1 MLYDVAV
8 IGAGVFGAWT
18 AHRLRLA
25 GLQVALADAY
35 GAANSRASS
44 GGESRIIRMGYG
56 ADEIYTRSAMR
67 SLTLWQE
74 FCRNA
79 DPPLFYQTGVLW
91 TAPEGDRYT
100 EDTRQTLARCG
111 VHFEVLS
118 PAELK
123 SRYPQ
128 MEFAPSGSAIFEPES
143 GALMARRAVQAVVR
157 DAVRHGVAFQR
168 AAAAPPRV
176 GQRATG
182 ELPAVRTGSGDAI
195 TAGTY
200 VFACGPW
207 LPKLFP
213 GLLAKRIVPTRQEA
227 FFFGTPPGDPRFA
240 PPALPVWIDF
250 SDPRGPYG
258 FPDLENRGVKIALD
272 QHGPPID
279 PDTADRVPSAAGLA
293 AARDFLAQRLPAL
306 CHAPLVE
313 ARVCQYENT
322 SNGDFLIDR
331 HPGFSNV
338 WLVGGGSG
346 HGFKHGPAVG
356 EYVAARILQGGPVDP
371 RYSLACKQETQNRTV
386 F

>member
-18 AHRLRLA
+18 AHHLRQA
-25 GLQVALADAY
+25 GQRVALLDAY

-67 SLTLWQE
+67 SLLLWRQ
-74 FCRNA
+74 FCNRTGE
-79 DPPLFYQTGVLW
+79 PLFHRTGVLW
-91 TAPEGDRYT
+91 TASEGDPYT
-100 EDTRQTLARCG
+100 EDTRQTLERCG
-111 VHFEVLS
+111 AHFEVLS
-118 PAELK
+118 PADMK

-128 MEFAPSGSAIFEPES
+128 MEFAPAAWGIYEPES
-143 GALMARRAVQAVVR
+143 GALMARRAVAAVVA
-157 DAVRHGVAFQR
+157 DAVRQGAAFLR
-168 AAAAPPRV
+168 EAVGAPK
-176 GQRATG
+176 GTG
-182 ELPAVRTGSGDAI
+182 SIAEVRTGSGGDI
-195 TAGTY
+195 RAGVF

-207 LPKLFP
+207 LPKVFP
-213 GLLAKRIVPTRQEA
+213 DLLAKRIAPTRQEA
-227 FFFGTPPGDPRFA
+227 FFFGTPPGDPRFV
-240 PPALPVWIDF
+240 PPAMPAWIDF

-272 QHGPPID
+272 RHGPPID
-279 PDTADRVPSAAGLA
+279 PDTADRAPSGEGMA
-293 AARDFLAQRLPAL
+293 AARDFLGQRFPAL
-306 CHAPLVE
+306 RHAPLVE

-331 HPGFSNV
+331 HPDFANV

-356 EYVAARILQGGPVDP
+356 EYVAARIVQGGPVDP
-371 RYSLACKQETQNRTV
+371 RFTLATKAETQNRTV

>member
-18 AHRLRLA
+18 AHHLRRA
-25 GLQVALADAY
+25 GLHVALADAY

-56 ADEIYTRSAMR
+56 AEEIYTRSAMR
-67 SLTLWQE
+67 SLVLWKQ
-74 FCRNA
+74 FCRDA
-79 DPPLFYQTGVLW
+79 GQPLLYQTGVLW
-91 TAPEGDRYT
+91 TGAEGDPYT
-100 EDTRQTLARCG
+100 ENTRRTLAQCG
-111 VHFEVLS
+111 AHFEVLS

-123 SRYPQ
+123 SRHSQ
-128 MEFAPSGSAIFEPES
+128 MHFAPGAWGIFELES
-143 GALMARRAVQAVVR
+143 GALMARRAVEAVVA
-157 DAVRHGVAFQR
+157 DAVRHGVAFLR
-168 AAAAPPRV
+168 EAVAAPN
-176 GQRATG
+176 GTG
-182 ELPAVRTGSGDAI
+182 SIAEVRTASGETI
-195 TAGTY
+195 RAGAF

-207 LPKLFP
+207 LPKVFP
-213 GLLAKRIVPTRQEA
+213 DLLAKRIQLTRQEA

-240 PPALPVWIDF
+240 PPAMPVWIDF

-279 PDTADRVPSAAGLA
+279 PDTADRVPSADSLA
-293 AARDFLAQRLPAL
+293 AARDVLGQRLPAL
-306 CHAPLVE
+306 RHAPLVE

-322 SNGDFLIDR
+322 CNGDFLIDR
-331 HPGFSNV
+331 HPEFANV

-356 EYVAARILQGGPVDP
+356 EYAAARILHGGPVEP
-371 RYSLACKQETQNRTV
+371 RYSLASKAETQNRTV

>member
-1 MLYDVAV
+1 MIFDVAV
-8 IGAGVFGAWT
+8 VGAGVFGAWT
-18 AHRLRLA
+18 AHHLQQA
-25 GLQVALADAY
+25 GLRVALLDAY
-35 GAANSRASS
+35 GAAHSRASS

-67 SLTLWQE
+67 SLVLWQQ
-74 FCRNA
+74 FCQETGQELLHR
-79 DPPLFYQTGVLW
+79 TGVLW
-91 TAPEGDRYT
+91 TAAEGDRYA

-111 VHFEVLS
+111 AHFEVLS
-118 PAELK
+118 PAEMK
-123 SRYPQ
+123 ARYPQ
-128 MEFAPSGSAIFEPES
+128 MEFAPSACGIYEPDS
-143 GALMARRAVQAVVR
+143 GALMARRAVAAVVA
-157 DAVRHGVAFQR
+157 DAVRRGVAFRREAVAPDR
-168 AAAAPPRV
+168 A
-176 GQRATG
+176 
-182 ELPAVRTGSGDAI
+182 GSCG
-195 TAGTY
+195 TAGAF

-213 GLLAKRIVPTRQEA
+213 DLLAKRIVPTRQEA

-240 PPALPVWIDF
+240 PPSMPVWIDF

-272 QHGPPID
+272 RHGPPID
-279 PDTADRVPSAAGLA
+279 PDAADRIPSAEALA
-293 AARDFLAQRLPAL
+293 AARDSLGQRLPAL
-306 CHAPLVE
+306 RHAPLLE

-331 HPGFSNV
+331 HPEFANV

-356 EYVAARILQGGPVDP
+356 EYVAARILHGGPAEP
-371 RYSLACKQETQNRTV
+371 RYSLASKLETQNRTV

>member
-1 MLYDVAV
+1 MPYDVAV

-18 AHRLRLA
+18 AHRLRQA
-25 GLQVALADAY
+25 GLQVVLADAY
-35 GAANSRASS
+35 GAANSRSSS

-67 SLTLWQE
+67 SLVLWQQ
-74 FCRNA
+74 FCQQTGQ
-79 DPPLFYQTGVLW
+79 PLFHQAGVLW
-91 TAPEGDRYT
+91 TAAEGDPYT
-100 EDTRQTLARCG
+100 ANTRRTLAKCG
-111 VHFEVLS
+111 AHFEVLS

-128 MEFAPSGSAIFEPES
+128 MEFAPGAWGIFEPES
-143 GALMARRAVQAVVR
+143 GALMARRAVEAVVA
-157 DAVRHGVAFQR
+157 DAVRHGVAFLR
-168 AAAAPPRV
+168 EAAAAPP
-176 GQRATG
+176 GTG
-182 ELPAVRTGSGDAI
+182 SLPAVGTTSGGTGGTI
-195 TAGTY
+195 RAGAY

-213 GLLAKRIVPTRQEA
+213 DLLAKRIAPTRQEA

-240 PPALPVWIDF
+240 PPAMPVWIDF

-279 PDTADRVPSAAGLA
+279 PDTADRVPSADSLA
-293 AARDFLAQRLPAL
+293 AARDFLGQRLPAL
-306 CHAPLVE
+306 RHAPLVE

-331 HPGFSNV
+331 HPDFANV

-356 EYVAARILQGGPVDP
+356 EYVAARILHGGQVDP
-371 RYSLACKQETQNRTV
+371 RYSLASKAETQNRTV